1 MYIYMK
7 PIYIYIHICTKNNWL
22 SVLTNLIMNIKNS
35 GLYDI
40 IDKIR
45 CFVLGTL
52 DEIPEIL
59 NDKKIIIVKKNPDC
73 HLYEKFTLNNLYDD
87 CHKED
92 FYILY
97 LHTKGITRGNLQPV
111 KDWVEYL
118 IHFNMYR
125 HKEIIKLLE
134 EYDCVGVNLQDGPHY
149 SGNFWWSKSSH
160 IVNLKREIPH
170 TYQGPEF
177 WVTSKSN
184 NCKYISLYSSNINH
198 YNTRYPPENYILKEC
213 NYHIVSF

>member
-1 MYIYMK
+1 MK
-7 PIYIYIHICTKNNWL
+7 PIYIYIHICVKNSWL
-22 SVLTNLIMNIKNS
+22 TVLTNLITNIKKS
-35 GLYDI
+35 GLYEI

-59 NDKKIIIVKKNPDC
+59 NDKKIIIVKKDPRC
-73 HLYEKFTLNNLYDD
+73 QLYERFTLNNLYDD
-87 CHKED
+87 CLKED

-97 LHTKGITRGNLQPV
+97 LHTKGIRLWKSQPV

-125 HKEIIKLLE
+125 HKEIIKLLK
-134 EYDCVGVNLQDGPHY
+134 EYNCVGVNLQDCPRGQHY

-160 IVNLKREIPH
+160 IINLKREIGNGY
-170 TYQGPEF
+170 TSPEL
-177 WVTSKSN
+177 WVTSKKN
-184 NCKYISLYSSNINH
+184 DCKYASLYLSNINH
-198 YNTRYPPENYILKEC
+198 YITRYPPEEYISKE
-213 NYHIVSF
+213 NNIYIVSF